1 VTEEALPPDG
11 RATGAWLPGDAV
23 GSRRFADVGPLDL
36 ELGGRLP
43 SVRLAYETWG
53 SLAPDRSN
61 AVLVLHALT
70 GDAHVVGE
78 SGPGQP
84 TAGWWPG
91 LIGPGAAVDTGR
103 WFVVAANMLGGCQ
116 GSTGPSSPD
125 PDGRPWGSRFPRVTV
140 ADQVR
145 AEALLADVLGID
157 AWASVVGGSMG
168 GMRALEWLVG
178 HPSRVRSGLLLATGA
193 AVTADQ
199 LGTQSAQVHAIES
212 DPAWRGGDYYDQ
224 PPGPVAGM
232 GVARRIA
239 HLTYRCADELETR
252 FGRSPQ
258 DGEKPLGPRRATGR
272 FAVESYLDHHAAKL
286 ARRFDAGTYV
296 ALTDSMSTWDVGRGR
311 GGVEAALAGITVPTM
326 VAGIDSDRLYPITL
340 QQELASAIP
349 GTVGGL
355 HTIHSL
361 FGHDGFLIEV
371 EHVGALAT
379 ELLSLLDSPV
389 PRRERPAAVGCNRP

>member
-1 VTEEALPPDG
+1 VTEDGRPPAG
-11 RATGAWLPGDAV
+11 RATGAWRTGDPV
-23 GSRRFADVGPLDL
+23 GARRFADLGPLDL

-43 SVRLAYETWG
+43 AVRLAYETWG

-61 AVLVLHALT
+61 AVLILHALT

-78 SGPGQP
+78 SGRGQP

-91 LIGPGAAVDTGR
+91 LIGPGAAVDTDT

-116 GSTGPSSPD
+116 GSTGPASDGPG
-125 PDGRPWGSRFPRVTV
+125 GRPWGSRFPRVTV

-157 AWASVVGGSMG
+157 VWASVVGGSMG

-178 HPSRVRSGLLLATGA
+178 QPSRVRSGLLLATGA

-199 LGTQSAQVHAIES
+199 LGTQSAQLHAIES
-212 DPAWRGGDYYDQ
+212 DPAWRGGDYYDH

-239 HLTYRCADELETR
+239 HLTYRCADELEVR

-258 DGEKPLGPRRATGR
+258 DGERPLGQRRADGR

-311 GGVEAALAGITVPTM
+311 GGVEAALAGVTVPTM
-326 VAGIDSDRLYPITL
+326 VAGIDTDRLYPIAL
-340 QQELASAIP
+340 QERLATAIP
-349 GTVGGL
+349 GTLGGL
-355 HTIHSL
+355 RTVRSL
-361 FGHDGFLIEV
+361 YGHDGFLIEV
-371 EHVGALAT
+371 EHVGALAA
-379 ELLSLLDSPV
+379 ELLAELDGRTLDAS
-389 PRRERPAAVGCNRP
+389 RRANVC